1 MSLTVMINEK
11 LIKFYSRGKLD
22 RKKRSKIVACY
33 EKIIEKTPEKR
44 AKLIYMDEYCAFLKD
59 RRMGKMLAAEA
70 ERMFRT
76 ADLANDEIYMAA
88 AKEYVATAYHRMKKN
103 EAGQMLQDAL
113 SQFEAIDMSSLDG
126 SRKERVM
133 FGKANMLFTIG
144 SRAKTD
150 DKYEIQERMYGQAL
164 KLYDELVHSINP
176 EKYLLDY
183 ISCANDISIIYKHN
197 GNIDKQKELLEA
209 CYPDISGYC
218 KEKDTPSFY
227 EIILLM
233 CVCLNLAETVQA
245 AGDRERAETLRN
257 EALNAVRAGYKK
269 YPFMLCNSY
278 KRILITMLAM
288 AQAEGDKEKEQD
300 FAKEYTDYELDIKKR
315 KSYAPSGSDYD
326 QMSNAEINL
335 LGNMDNTPESGAIIY

>member
-1 MSLTVMINEK
+1 MNLTIMVNEK
-11 LIKFYSRGKLD
+11 LIKFYSRGNLD
-22 RKKRSKIVACY
+22 WKKRSKIVACY

-59 RRMGKMLAAEA
+59 RHMGKMLAAEA
-70 ERMFRT
+70 ERMFRM
-76 ADLANDEIYMAA
+76 ADSANDEVYMAA
-88 AKEYVATAYHRMKKN
+88 AKEYVATAYYRMRKN
-103 EAGQMLQDAL
+103 EAGQMLADAL
-113 SQFEAIDMSSLDG
+113 SQFEAIDISSLDG
-126 SRKERVM
+126 SRKERAM
-133 FGKANMLFTIG
+133 LGKANILFIIG
-144 SRAKTD
+144 SRAKSD
-150 DKYEIQERMYGQAL
+150 DKYEIQEKMYGQAL
-164 KLYDELVHSINP
+164 ELYDELVHKINP

-183 ISCANDISIIYKHN
+183 IGCANDISIVYKHN
-197 GNIDKQKELLEA
+197 GENQKRKAIVEE
-209 CYPDISGYC
+209 CYPDISRYC
-218 KEKDTPSFY
+218 KEKKMPSYY

-233 CVCLNLAETVQA
+233 CVCLNLAEIVQA
-245 AGDRERAETLRN
+245 DGDKERAENLRD

-288 AQAEGDKEKEQD
+288 AQAEGDKEKEQA

-335 LGNMDNTPESGAIIY
+335 LGNMDSTPDSGAIIY